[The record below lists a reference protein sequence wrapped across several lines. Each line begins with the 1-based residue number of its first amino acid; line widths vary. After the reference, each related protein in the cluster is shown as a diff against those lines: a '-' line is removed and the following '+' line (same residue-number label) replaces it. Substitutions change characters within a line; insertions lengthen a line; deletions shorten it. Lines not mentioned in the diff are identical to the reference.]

1 MNPEL
6 LKDIINLIDVM
17 ASRGAVKGAE
27 LISVGSIRNACEELL
42 KNPPKPQ
49 PVSAPVPADVVRQDP
64 KTEDETH
71 KKMRLKDAKNKLPG
85 E

>member
-27 LISVGSIRNACEELL
+27 LISVGSIRNACEQLL
-42 KNPPKPQ
+42 VNPPKPE
-49 PVSAPVPADVVRQDP
+49 PEYIADIVEP
-64 KTEDETH
+64 KKEDETS
-71 KKMRLKDAKNKLPG
+71 KKMRLKDAKNRLPG

>member
-27 LISVGSIRNACEELL
+27 LISVGSIRNACEQLL
-42 KNPPKPQ
+42 VNPPKPE
-49 PVSAPVPADVVRQDP
+49 PEYIDDIVDNIVGP
-64 KTEDETH
+64 KKEDETS
-71 KKMRLKDAKNKLPG
+71 KKMRLKDAKNRLPG